1 MLDIRVS
8 EGASR
13 LFLHYDHREV
23 GDEPFGH
30 MVENRVLR
38 RALLERVEELPTVRL
53 LSRVVVT
60 ELHREDRGIRARLS
74 DGTRIRAAL
83 VVAADGRDFSRP

>member
-30 MVENRVLR
+30 MLENRVLR
-38 RALLERVEELPTVRL
+38 RALLERAEELPSVRL
-53 LSRVVVT
+53 LSRVVV
-60 ELHREDRGIRARLS
+60 DRAGS
-74 DGTRIRAAL
+74 
-83 VVAADGRDFSRP
+83 P

>member
-23 GDEPFGH
+23 GNEPFGH
-30 MVENRVLR
+30 MLENRVLR
-38 RALLERVEELPTVRL
+38 CALLERAQEMP
-53 LSRVVVT
+53 
-60 ELHREDRGIRARLS
+60 
-74 DGTRIRAAL
+74 AL
-83 VVAADGRDFSRP
+83 VGEDLDGISDVFEAL